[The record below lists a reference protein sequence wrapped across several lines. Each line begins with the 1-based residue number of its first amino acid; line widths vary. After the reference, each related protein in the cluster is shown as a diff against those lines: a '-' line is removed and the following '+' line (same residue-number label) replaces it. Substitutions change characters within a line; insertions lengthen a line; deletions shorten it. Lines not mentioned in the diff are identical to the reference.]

1 MILRND
7 KGQFVKGTNYRTVQP
22 YWDKDFMYDLYINQN
37 MSSGDIASMY
47 GVTSGN
53 IQYWLRKHG
62 ISRRN
67 TSEARKIK
75 HWGASGDKN
84 PMYGVRGE
92 LSPRYKGGITP
103 PRQQS
108 YNKSEWKTLSKIVL
122 DRANGKCERCGDEHK
137 RLHIHHIVP
146 IKNGGEFLCD
156 ANKLIVLCPKCHYF
170 IHSNNNTNKEYI
182 KYDL

>member
-1 MILRND
+1 MIIRNK
-7 KGQFVKGTNYRTVQP
+7 KGQFTNGSNYREKKP
-22 YWDKDFMYDLYINQN
+22 YWEYDFLYDLYVAKKK
-37 MSSGDIASMY
+37 SSKEIADMFN
-47 GVTSGN
+47 VTDAN
-53 IQYWLRKHG
+53 IIYWLKKHG
-62 ISRRN
+62 IQRRS
-67 TSEARKIK
+67 TRECRQIK
-75 HWGASGDKN
+75 YWGASGDKN

-122 DRANGKCERCGDEHK
+122 DRANGKCERCGEEHK

-182 KYDL
+182 QYDL